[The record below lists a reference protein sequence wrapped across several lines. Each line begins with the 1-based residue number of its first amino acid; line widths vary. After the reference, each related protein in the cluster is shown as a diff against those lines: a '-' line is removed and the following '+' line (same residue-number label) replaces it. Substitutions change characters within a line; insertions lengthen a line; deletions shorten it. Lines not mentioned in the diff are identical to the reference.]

1 MRIINKCG
9 KPGLIREAQG
19 ERGRKRGR
27 ERERERM
34 EDGQRN
40 ILYGLLVQIGAGRE
54 QNEPRKR
61 AAESNK
67 PQEAARVVFDQLGGV
82 VRHCAACQAFP
93 GLLL

>member
-1 MRIINKCG
+1 MESQALLEKH
-9 KPGLIREAQG
+9 RESEE
-19 ERGRKRGR
+19 EREG

-54 QNEPRKR
+54 QKEPRKR

-67 PQEAARVVFDQLGGV
+67 PQGSESCF
-82 VRHCAACQAFP
+82 
-93 GLLL
+93 

>member
-1 MRIINKCG
+1 MESQALLEKH
-9 KPGLIREAQG
+9 RESEE
-19 ERGRKRGR
+19 EREG

-54 QNEPRKR
+54 QKEPRKELQK
-61 AAESNK
+61 AISHK
-67 PQEAARVVFDQLGGV
+67 AARVVFDQLGGV
-82 VRHCAACQAFP
+82 VRHCAAYQAFP